1 MMAKAKK
8 TAAPARIPAEEIPY
22 TVPANWR
29 WVRLGSINQY
39 EGDNVEP
46 SAQSDTIFELYSV
59 PCYEQKYP
67 EIVAGE
73 KIGSA
78 KKSVKKNDVLLCK
91 INPRINRVWK
101 VEQYT
106 EHPLIASGEWAIIRN
121 PDIFADYLMR
131 YFQAPVFRKYLLS
144 NVSGVG
150 GSLMRARP
158 KFIDIYPVPLPP
170 RVEQARIVVVI
181 EELFGKLDAAEEKLR
196 AVIEASPARRA
207 ALLRRAFT
215 GALTEP
221 WRATHDCDVNAVLSP
236 AAPLSEAEAPYAIPD
251 SWRWFRLGDVTK
263 IVGGGTPSSKVA
275 EYYENGTVPW
285 LSPADLSSYTDTY
298 ISHGAKNI
306 TELGLEKSSAQLLPK
321 DTVCLSSRAP
331 IGYVV
336 IAENPLCTNQGFKSF
351 LPADCYLPKFLYW
364 YLKGNKP
371 LLENYASG
379 TTFLELSA
387 KKAGLVPFPVP
398 PLDEQREIV
407 RLLDELLTQEDAA
420 LLARAFRGQL
430 GTNDPADPPALKDPP
445 RP

>member
-170 RVEQARIVVVI
+170 RVEQERIVACI

-196 AVIEASPARRA
+196 AVVTGSPARRA

-215 GALTEP
+215 GALTET
-221 WRATHDCDVNAVLSP
+221 WRAAHGYSMDEWEEKKM
-236 AAPLSEAEAPYAIPD
+236 SEVAKW
-251 SWRWFRLGDVTK
+251 SS
-263 IVGGGTPSSKVA
+263 GGTPSRKHP
-275 EYYENGTVPW
+275 EFYEGTIPW
-285 LSPADLSSYTDTY
+285 LKTGELKDAEIFDSEE
-298 ISHGAKNI
+298 KI
-306 TELGLEKSSAQLLPK
+306 TEEAIQSSSAKVYPE
-321 DTVCLSSRAP
+321 DTVIVAMYGAT
-331 IGYVV
+331 IGKTG
-336 IAENPLCTNQGFKSF
+336 ILKIKAATNQACACAVCGQDLFYRYLFYYLRSQKDKFVEKGKGGAQPNISQTILKSY
-351 LPADCYLPKFLYW
+351 PI
-364 YLKGNKP
+364 
-371 LLENYASG
+371 
-379 TTFLELSA
+379 
-387 KKAGLVPFPVP
+387 PVP

-407 RLLDELLTQEDAA
+407 RLLDELLAQEDAA
-420 LLARAFRGQL
+420 RAAAEAALAKISALRQAVLARAFRGQL
-430 GTNDPADPPALKDPP
+430 GTNDPADPPALSE
-445 RP
+445 

>member
-1 MMAKAKK
+1 MMMAKAKK

-22 TVPANWR
+22 IVPANWR

-170 RVEQARIVVVI
+170 RVEQERIVACI
-181 EELFGKLDAAEEKLR
+181 EELFEKLDAAEEKLR
-196 AVIEASPARRA
+196 AVIEGSPARRA

-215 GALTEP
+215 GDLTAS
-221 WRATHDCDVNAVLSP
+221 WRAAHGRTMDMWEKRSFGNCIDKMQNGLSKRRGVEGELYGVLRLANLGTDDICTEDLREILLTKKEQEKYSLHANDVVMIRVN
-236 AAPLSEAEAPYAIPD
+236 
-251 SWRWFRLGDVTK
+251 G
-263 IVGGGTPSSKVA
+263 SKGNVA
-275 EYYENGTVPW
+275 R
-285 LSPADLSSYTDTY
+285 
-298 ISHGAKNI
+298 
-306 TELGLEKSSAQLLPK
+306 QLLIK
-321 DTVCLSSRAP
+321 SEQKWAFCDHIIRIRYKTD
-331 IGYVV
+331 VV
-336 IAENPLCTNQGFKSF
+336 NPEYMILFSQSHEYKQYIAENMVSSAGQNTISR
-351 LPADCYLPKFLYW
+351 
-364 YLKGNKP
+364 KGM
-371 LLENYASG
+371 EN
-379 TTFLELSA
+379 LI
-387 KKAGLVPFPVP
+387 VPVP
-398 PLDEQREIV
+398 SLEEQKQMVHIFNAFISDE
-407 RLLDELLTQEDAA
+407 DEARAVAEAA
-420 LLARAFRGQL
+420 LAKIPALRQAVLARAFRGQL
-430 GTNDPADPPALKDPP
+430 GTNDPAEPPALSE
-445 RP
+445 